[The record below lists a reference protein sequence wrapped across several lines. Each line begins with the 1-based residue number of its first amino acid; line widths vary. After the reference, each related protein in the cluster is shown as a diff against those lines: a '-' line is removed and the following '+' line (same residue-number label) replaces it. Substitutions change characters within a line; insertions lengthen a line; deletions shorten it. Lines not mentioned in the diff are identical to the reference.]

1 VNKPW
6 PIVQLDSVADIERES
21 VQAGKISSGSTY
33 VGLENITSDGE
44 FLKVTDVEA
53 GELGSSKFLFS
64 KDHVLYGKLRPYLRK
79 IARPS
84 FSGICSTDIVPIRP
98 GPGLDKGYLFHYL
111 RTPTMVDKATTMSVG
126 VNLPRLSP
134 STLAIFQIP
143 LPPIEEQRRIAAILD
158 KADEIRTKRRAA
170 LAQLDTLTQAI
181 FLDLFGETHT
191 DEVPLGD
198 FADIVSGITI
208 GRNLTD
214 KKVETVPYLTVANVQ
229 DRRLNL
235 KVVKTTLATEEEISR
250 YAMQHHDILLTEGG
264 DPDKL
269 GRGCLWKNE
278 IEGCIHQN
286 HVFRVRMKTDA
297 LQPTFVSGL
306 LSSPKGKRYFL
317 RSAKQTT
324 GIASI
329 NATQLRQFPVF
340 LPSAETQ
347 ENYRNAVEAT
357 SELEIRLNSALEAA
371 SEVFAILQRSL
382 FNPTG
387 DRI

>member
-1 VNKPW
+1 VSNAW

-44 FLKVTDVEA
+44 
-53 GELGSSKFLFS
+53 FLFS

-181 FLDLFGETHT
+181 FLDLFG
-191 DEVPLGD
+191 DP
-198 FADIVSGITI
+198 VSNPKGW
-208 GRNLTD
+208 
-214 KKVETVPYLTVANVQ
+214 P
-229 DRRLNL
+229 DRRVDGALDFLTYGHRFYDQLYSDEGTPIVRITDLNESGDL
-235 KVVKTTLATEEEISR
+235 DFPSMPRMTITEQERLTYRVNAGDLLFARSGATVGKVALLREGDPECVGGAYFIWMRFTEEVNPE
-250 YAMQHHDILLTEGG
+250 YARSVLTS
-264 DPDKL
+264 D
-269 GRGCLWKNE
+269 
-278 IEGCIHQN
+278 
-286 HVFRVRMKTDA
+286 RVRELIVKQSRQAAQQNFSGPAIRRLPMPIPPAD
-297 LQPTFVSGL
+297 LQTQYAEIIQCVSTQKKL
-306 LSSPKGKRYFL
+306 LSGGL
-317 RSAKQTT
+317 ASANNLF
-324 GIASI
+324 ASLQHR
-329 NATQLRQFPVF
+329 AFRG
-340 LPSAETQ
+340 
-347 ENYRNAVEAT
+347 
-357 SELEIRLNSALEAA
+357 EL
-371 SEVFAILQRSL
+371 
-382 FNPTG
+382 
-387 DRI
+387 

>member
-1 VNKPW
+1 VNNGW
-6 PIVQLDSVADIERES
+6 PMIPLGELMADDKTSVNPLNFREEQFELLSIPAFDAGRPELVNGSEIGSSKSVVKAGDVLLSKIVPHIRRAWIVLPA
-21 VQAGKISSGSTY
+21 SG
-33 VGLENITSDGE
+33 LRM
-44 FLKVTDVEA
+44 
-53 GELGSSKFLFS
+53 LGSSEWIVFRTTQTDPGYLKHFLISDLFHAQFMATVS
-64 KDHVLYGKLRPYLRK
+64 GVGGSLLR
-79 IARPS
+79 ARPAYVAE
-84 FSGICSTDIVPIRP
+84 IE
-98 GPGLDKGYLFHYL
+98 
-111 RTPTMVDKATTMSVG
+111 
-126 VNLPRLSP
+126 
-134 STLAIFQIP
+134 IP
-143 LPPIEEQRRIAAILD
+143 VPPIEEQLRIAAILD

-191 DEVPLGD
+191 HEVPLGD

-347 ENYRNAVEAT
+347 ANYRNAVEAT

-371 SEVFAILQRSL
+371 SEVFASLQRSL
-382 FNPTG
+382 FNPT
-387 DRI
+387 